1 MYFYI
6 PDPYSYIVPLIPVH
20 YNTKFTKGSSLV
32 YNVLLLDSD
41 HIQCYSLKDVEA
53 AKIMSIISDEA
64 GSDDDIRKDDSP
76 KQ

>member
-1 MYFYI
+1 M
-6 PDPYSYIVPLIPVH
+6 
-20 YNTKFTKGSSLV
+20 